1 MNRRVGF
8 FAGAAVLCL
17 LLVPLI
23 DEKFH
28 WVPETVAAL
37 YGVLAVLAALDAFGR
52 RNL

>member
-8 FAGAAVLCL
+8 FAGASVLCFAL
-17 LLVPLI
+17 IPLI

-28 WVPETVAAL
+28 WVPEMVGAI
-37 YGVLAVLAALDAFGR
+37 YVVLAVLAALDAFGR